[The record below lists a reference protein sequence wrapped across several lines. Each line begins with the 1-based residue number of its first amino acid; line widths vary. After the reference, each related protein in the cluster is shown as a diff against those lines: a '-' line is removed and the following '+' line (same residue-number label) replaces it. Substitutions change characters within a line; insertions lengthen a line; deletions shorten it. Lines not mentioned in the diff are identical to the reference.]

1 MVAKSFQNLEIVG
14 TPYLKNGRQYI
25 KVRTTNG
32 NLREVRWYSEKEY
45 AKLYPNDKNSAAASP
60 MASQREI
67 LGFQKGYITIFKGN
81 TYEDKEY
88 FKMNSARYSRLWGWY
103 FVSTEDLPDDI
114 PEDVI
119 PIKLSWEMVGQENG
133 ELLPEPQVIAAVE
146 TLIYDEDVSEYQGEI
161 GDKIE
166 AIVTVEKAVELD
178 GYYGRSTMHIMR
190 DYEGNCY
197 VWTTAARSWSEG
209 TEHNIVG
216 TIKALK
222 TYKGTKQTILT
233 RCREK

>member
-1 MVAKSFQNLEIVG
+1 MVAKSYKSLEIIG
-14 TPYLKNGRQYI
+14 SPYIANGRQYV
-25 KVRTTNG
+25 KVRTANG
-32 NLREVRWYSEKEY
+32 NLKQVRWYSEKEY
-45 AKLYPNDKNSAAASP
+45 AKMYPNDEIAAAPST
-60 MASQREI
+60 ASQREI

-88 FKMNSARYSRLWGWY
+88 FKTNSARYNRLWGWY

-114 PEDVI
+114 PEDVT
-119 PIKLSWEMVGQENG
+119 PIKLPWEMVGQENG
-133 ELLPEPQVIAAVE
+133 ELLSEPQVIAAVE
-146 TLIYDEDVSEYQGEI
+146 TLIYDEDISEYQGEV

-166 AIVTVEKAVELD
+166 AVVTVEKAVELD

-209 TEHNIVG
+209 TEHHIAG

-222 TYKGTKQTILT
+222 TYKGVKQTVLT
-233 RCREK
+233 RCREV

>member
-1 MVAKSFQNLEIVG
+1 MVAKSYKSLEIVG
-14 TPYLKNGRQYI
+14 SPYIANGRQYV

-32 NLREVRWYSEKEY
+32 NLKQVRWYSEKEY
-45 AKLYPNDKNSAAASP
+45 AKMYPNDEIPAAAPS
-60 MASQREI
+60 MSSQKEI

-88 FKMNSARYSRLWGWY
+88 FKENSARYNRLWGWY
-103 FVSTEDLPDDI
+103 FVSTEELPNDI

-119 PIKLSWEMVGQENG
+119 PIQLPWEMVGQENG
-133 ELLPEPQVIAAVE
+133 ELLSEPQVIAAVE

-197 VWTTAARSWSEG
+197 VWTTAARSWSAG
-209 TEHNIVG
+209 TEHHIAG
-216 TIKALK
+216 TIKGLK
-222 TYKGTKQTILT
+222 TYKGVKQTVLT
-233 RCREK
+233 RCREI